1 MSGTRVSLIVPVF
14 RESEETLISMRNWM
28 IAHCPPEVER
38 LVVVADTD
46 SCSQCIVEHDA
57 VVLTASA
64 GRAKQMNVGAA
75 AASGDMLVFLHA
87 DTLLESTWH
96 AELIALLRTDH
107 CMWGAFSPCIAASG
121 FIYRCAER
129 WGRFRSRVL
138 KIPFGDQTIFISAQL
153 FRAVEGFDESVDFME
168 ELDLATRLNRQGH
181 APILLSSRARTSNR
195 RWKTHGAI
203 AYSLKNLILF
213 FLFIAGVPRSF
224 LRLWYWKPESKS
236 RERNTSKDEIVSNKG
251 K

>member
-14 RESEETLISMRNWM
+14 RESEETLMSLRNWM

-46 SCSQCIVEHDA
+46 ACSQCIVQHDA
-57 VVLTASA
+57 VIVTASV

-75 AASGDMLVFLHA
+75 SASGEMLVFLHA
-87 DTLLESTWH
+87 DTLLESTWF

-107 CMWGAFSPCIAASG
+107 SVWGAFSPCITASG
-121 FIYRCAER
+121 FIYRWAEH

-138 KIPFGDQTIFISAQL
+138 RIPFGDQTIFISTQL

-168 ELDLATRLNRQGH
+168 ELDLATRLNRQGY
-181 APILLSSRARTSNR
+181 APILLSSLARTSNR
-195 RWKTHGAI
+195 RWKTHGAV

-213 FLFIAGVPRSF
+213 FLFVVGVPRSF
-224 LRLWYWKPESKS
+224 LRLWYWNPDSKS
-236 RERNTSKDEIVSNKG
+236 RRWNTSKDEIVSNNDK
-251 K
+251 